1 VGLFFIEQRQAAI
14 AVNDQDLRALT
25 ETVALSLANLRLRE
39 KLRNQSIRD
48 PLTGLFNRRYLEESL
63 ELECSRAERSKQ
75 PITVVMVDVD
85 HFKRFNDTFGHDAGD
100 LVLKNIGEL
109 LRRSIRQGDVACRY
123 GGEEFMLVFPGTSAS
138 EAVDVAERVRE
149 GARRLEIVY
158 RNQALG
164 RITVSLGVAAYPL
177 AGETPA
183 ELIDAADQTLYA
195 AKNAGRD
202 RVELFGGHEPAV
214 GEGVAVVE
222 NL

>member
-1 VGLFFIEQRQAAI
+1 
-14 AVNDQDLRALT
+14 
-25 ETVALSLANLRLRE
+25 
-39 KLRNQSIRD
+39 
-48 PLTGLFNRRYLEESL
+48 
-63 ELECSRAERSKQ
+63 
-75 PITVVMVDVD
+75 MVDVD

-164 RITVSLGVAAYPL
+164 RITVSLGVAAYPM